1 MELPGNCQTCHQLD
15 RVCICRFFDIFRML
29 NNFPRSIDMI
39 NDHHH
44 HLLVSIPKVMVRVD
58 TLRPKCD
65 SAWCPIQGRRQ
76 PMSSVLASPSTINK
90 DSFTIC
96 DTNVHV
102 LQKSDRGHI
111 FQTVSQTCSRISRLF
126 GRFCV
131 TMLCAQ
137 WEYKKL
143 KFASGQ
149 RFSFAKLNFDYL
161 L

>member
-1 MELPGNCQTCHQLD
+1 MELPGNCQTCHQSD
-15 RVCICRFFDIFRML
+15 YVWICKISYFFCIL
-29 NNFPRSIDMI
+29 NNFPRSIDTI
-39 NDHHH
+39 NDDQH

-90 DSFTIC
+90 DCFTVC

-102 LQKSDRGHI
+102 LQKSDRGQFFH
-111 FQTVSQTCSRISRLF
+111 FLSQTCSRISRLVGQSF
-126 GRFCV
+126 V

-137 WEYKKL
+137 WEYQAL
-143 KFASGQ
+143 KFASGHVWKIE
-149 RFSFAKLNFDYL
+149 F
-161 L
+161 